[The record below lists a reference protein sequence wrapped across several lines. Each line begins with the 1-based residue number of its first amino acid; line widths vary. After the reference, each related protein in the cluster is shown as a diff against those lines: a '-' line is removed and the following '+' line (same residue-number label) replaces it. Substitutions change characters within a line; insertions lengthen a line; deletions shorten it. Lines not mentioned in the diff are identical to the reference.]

1 MKKSKYLIL
10 AIAFIASIFM
20 NLSAQSVSIEIRP
33 SEPTIADDIYLITD
47 VFSPGITA
55 RDTITISWQG
65 STMIINL
72 YHSGGGQAMPY
83 FEIDS
88 ILISPLNVGTYSVI
102 ARLYERTFTNYGLA
116 DTDTIFFRVDEYLSV
131 VKEQSLEPEV
141 VLFPNPTNE
150 EITVDFGNFF
160 TNPKIEIYN
169 LEGRLIEVIDTNTN
183 NSMVTINVSTFSHGV
198 YLLRVNDKERS
209 ITKKFI
215 KD

>member
-1 MKKSKYLIL
+1 MKNGKYLI
-10 AIAFIASIFM
+10 IVMAFIASSFM

-33 SEPTIADDIYLITD
+33 SEPTIEDDIYLITD
-47 VFSPGITA
+47 VFFLGVTP
-55 RDTITISWQG
+55 RDTMILSWQG
-65 STMIINL
+65 STLIIDL

-83 FEIDS
+83 TDIDS
-88 ILISPLNVGTYSVI
+88 VLISPLNVGTYSVI
-102 ARLYERTFTNYGLA
+102 ARLYEGGLA
-116 DTDTIFFRVDEYLSV
+116 DADTITFRVEEYLSV
-131 VKEQSLEPEV
+131 VKEKSLEPEV

-183 NSMVTINVSTFSHGV
+183 NSMVTIDVSTFSHGV

-215 KD
+215 KKRSN

>member
-1 MKKSKYLIL
+1 MKNGKYLI
-10 AIAFIASIFM
+10 IVMAFIASSFM

-33 SEPTIADDIYLITD
+33 SEPTIEDDIYLITD
-47 VFSPGITA
+47 VFFLGVTP
-55 RDTITISWQG
+55 RDTMILSWQG
-65 STMIINL
+65 STLIIDL

-83 FEIDS
+83 TDIDS
-88 ILISPLNVGTYSVI
+88 VLISPLNVGTYSVI
-102 ARLYERTFTNYGLA
+102 ARLYEGGLA
-116 DTDTIFFRVDEYLSV
+116 DADTITFRVEEYLSV
-131 VKEQSLEPEV
+131 VKEKSLEPEV

-183 NSMVTINVSTFSHGV
+183 NSMVTIDVSTLSHGV

-215 KD
+215 KKRSN

>member
-1 MKKSKYLIL
+1 MKNGKYLI
-10 AIAFIASIFM
+10 IVMAFIASSFM

-33 SEPTIADDIYLITD
+33 SEPTIEDDIYLITD
-47 VFSPGITA
+47 VLFLGVTP
-55 RDTITISWQG
+55 RDTMILSWQG
-65 STMIINL
+65 STLIIDL

-83 FEIDS
+83 TDIDS
-88 ILISPLNVGTYSVI
+88 VLISPLNVGTYSVI
-102 ARLYERTFTNYGLA
+102 ARLYEGGLA
-116 DTDTIFFRVDEYLSV
+116 DADTITFRVEEYLSV
-131 VKEQSLEPEV
+131 VKEKSLEPEV

-183 NSMVTINVSTFSHGV
+183 NSMVTIDVSTFSHGV

-215 KD
+215 KKRSN

>member
-1 MKKSKYLIL
+1 MKNGKYLIL
-10 AIAFIASIFM
+10 VMAFIVSSFM
-20 NLSAQSVSIEIRP
+20 NLSAQSVSIEINP
-33 SEPTIADDIYLITD
+33 NEPTIEDDIYLITN
-47 VFSPGITA
+47 VFFPGITP
-55 RDTITISWQG
+55 RDTMILSWQG
-65 STMIINL
+65 NTLIIDL

-83 FEIDS
+83 TDIDS
-88 ILISPLNVGTYSVI
+88 VLISPLNVGTYSVI
-102 ARLYERTFTNYGLA
+102 ARLYEGGLA
-116 DTDTIFFRVDEYLSV
+116 DADTITFRVEEYLSV
-131 VKEQSLEPEV
+131 VKEKSLEPEV

-183 NSMVTINVSTFSHGV
+183 NSMVTIDVSTFSHGV

-215 KD
+215 KKRSN